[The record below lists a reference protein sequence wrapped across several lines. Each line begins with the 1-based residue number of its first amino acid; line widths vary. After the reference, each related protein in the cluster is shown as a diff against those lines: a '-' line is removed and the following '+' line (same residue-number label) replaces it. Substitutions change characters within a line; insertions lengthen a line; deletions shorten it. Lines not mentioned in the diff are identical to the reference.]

1 MRIILD
7 GKKLAMTLRTS
18 KDILTLIKGLAHS
31 LHWKTLYDPAK
42 EIVYISTI
50 HAEFDLSDLTTDP
63 PLIEDLES
71 VRFQGKS
78 ICIDP
83 GHGGNDAGAVGPSGT
98 CEKDN
103 TLAIAVLLKEKLENN
118 GATVWL
124 TRYLQ
129 TERSAE
135 DQQQDLAERL
145 QSIND
150 SGADFFI
157 SIHNDAFAD
166 SRAAGTTTFHYGNEQ
181 SVALCNHVQKSLVE
195 TLGTRDRGS
204 RFASFYLLRCA
215 QIPGILIEAAFISNP
230 EEEVLLASTEGRN
243 KIAAAIYE
251 GVAQYLKI

>member
-18 KDILTLIKGLAHS
+18 KDILTLIKGLARS
-31 LHWKTLYDPAK
+31 LHWKTLYDPSQ

-50 HAEFDLSDLTTDP
+50 HAEFDLPDITADP
-63 PLIEDLES
+63 PIVEELES

-83 GHGGNDAGAVGPSGT
+83 GHGGNDTGAIGPNGT
-98 CEKDN
+98 YEKDN
-103 TLAIAVLLKEKLENN
+103 TLAIAILLKEKLENN

-129 TERSAE
+129 TDRSAE
-135 DQQQDLAERL
+135 DRQHDLAERL
-145 QSIND
+145 QIIND
-150 SGADFFI
+150 SGADFFV

-166 SRAAGTTTFHYGNEQ
+166 NRASGTTTFHYGNEQ
-181 SVALCNHVQKSLVE
+181 AIALCNYIQKSLVE

-215 QIPGILIEAAFISNP
+215 HIPGILIEAAFISNP

-243 KIAAAIYE
+243 KIATAIYE
-251 GVAQYLKI
+251 GIAQYLKI